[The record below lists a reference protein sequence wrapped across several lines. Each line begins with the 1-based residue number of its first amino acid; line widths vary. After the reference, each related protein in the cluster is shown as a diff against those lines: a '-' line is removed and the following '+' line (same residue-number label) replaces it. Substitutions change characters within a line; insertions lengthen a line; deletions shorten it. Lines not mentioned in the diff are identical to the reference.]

1 MTNSIAQATYDITET
16 SLENMALNLGQ
27 LPNELS
33 GFSLLR
39 ESLLDN
45 ETMAAHGFPGNT
57 KESYKDALDK

>member
-45 ETMAAHGFPGNT
+45 
-57 KESYKDALDK
+57 